1 MVAAPAT
8 RYAISRDGCHI
19 AYQVFGVGSV
29 DLVFINS
36 WASNVELIWEEP
48 RLAAFLDHLGSFCR
62 VIVFD
67 KRGTGMSDPI
77 RVDEP
82 VPLEHRLMDILAV
95 IDAVGF
101 QQAAVLGFSDGGGA
115 SIRFCVD
122 HADRVSRLILW
133 GATPRIMEAEDW
145 PWGLSLKRGS
155 AERRA
160 VEAGN
165 LDRQLGPD
173 LFAPGAAHDP
183 EFRRWWNRISR
194 LSASPAVYLALMTEN
209 GKMDVRD
216 VLGRVSV
223 PTLVM
228 HRTGDRVFDVRCARY
243 LAERIPDATLVELPG
258 EDHWPWTGEL
268 EPVIEELEQFLTGS
282 HPKRVGRV
290 FAAVL
295 SADIVSST
303 LRLGELGDR
312 RWVRILEEY
321 QRILDSEISA
331 YGGRVI
337 NTVGDGALALFDVP
351 GKAIH
356 GARSLITKAK
366 EVGLELRI
374 GMHAGEVELSQGDA
388 AGIAVH
394 IACRVAELA
403 GPGDVLVTRTVADL
417 VAGSGIEFEDRGLS
431 SLKGIPGEWR
441 IQALSSPWHETAVS
455 SR

>member
-8 RYAISRDGCHI
+8 RYAISRDGYHI

-36 WASNVELIWEEP
+36 WASNVELIWDEP

-101 QQAAVLGFSDGGGA
+101 RQVAVLGFSDGGGA

-145 PWGLSLKRGS
+145 PWGLSRARGS
-155 AERRA
+155 AERGA

-209 GKMDVRD
+209 GKLDVRN
-216 VLGRVSV
+216 VLPRVGV

-243 LAERIPDATLVELPG
+243 VAEKIPDATLVELPG

-303 LRLGELGDR
+303 LRLGEMGDR

-337 NTVGDGALALFDVP
+337 NTVGDGALALFDAP

-431 SLKGIPGEWR
+431 TLKGIPGEWR
-441 IQALSSPWHETAVS
+441 MQALSSPWLDTDVS
-455 SR
+455 LR

>member
-1 MVAAPAT
+1 
-8 RYAISRDGCHI
+8 
-19 AYQVFGVGSV
+19 
-29 DLVFINS
+29 
-36 WASNVELIWEEP
+36 
-48 RLAAFLDHLGSFCR
+48 
-62 VIVFD
+62 
-67 KRGTGMSDPI
+67 
-77 RVDEP
+77 
-82 VPLEHRLMDILAV
+82 
-95 IDAVGF
+95 
-101 QQAAVLGFSDGGGA
+101 
-115 SIRFCVD
+115 
-122 HADRVSRLILW
+122 
-133 GATPRIMEAEDW
+133 MEAEDW
-145 PWGLSLKRGS
+145 PWGLSRARGS
-155 AERRA
+155 AERGA

-209 GKMDVRD
+209 GKLDVRN
-216 VLGRVSV
+216 VLPRVGV

-243 LAERIPDATLVELPG
+243 VAEKIPDATLVELPG

-303 LRLGELGDR
+303 LRLGEMGDR

-331 YGGRVI
+331 YSGRVI
-337 NTVGDGALALFDVP
+337 NTVGDGALALFDAP

-431 SLKGIPGEWR
+431 TLKGIPGEWR
-441 IQALSSPWHETAVS
+441 MQALSSPWLDTDVS
-455 SR
+455 LR